1 MGANIVVIGGSTHVR
16 TMLRQK
22 LGALITAAANADAK
36 RASWNFGWFAAPCI
50 PYETTFLYAQMGW
63 VNAINKEVRVQQS
76 RKAHQ
81 VRRDTRRRQQQPQLK
96 KTRVN
101 GILIAR

>member
-1 MGANIVVIGGSTHVR
+1 MTHIVVIGGSGTVR

-22 LGALITAAANADAK
+22 LGALVAQCAVDDAK

-50 PYETTFLYAQMGW
+50 PYEATFLYAQMGW
-63 VNAINKEVRVQQS
+63 VNAVNKEVRVQQS

-96 KTRVN
+96 KTRVK
-101 GILIAR
+101 GIMIAR